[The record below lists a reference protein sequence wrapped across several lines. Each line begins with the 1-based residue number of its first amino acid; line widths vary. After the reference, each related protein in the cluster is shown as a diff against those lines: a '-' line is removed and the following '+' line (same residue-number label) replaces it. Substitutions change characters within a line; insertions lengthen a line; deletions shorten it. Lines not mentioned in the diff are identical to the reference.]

1 MVATNTSFQGRTA
14 MSEDELHR
22 FLGIIFATIRQ
33 ESLLIE
39 AASEETLTNVIADR
53 INTLKQLGHLTKDEA
68 SGLLAAVRSP
78 PKGRSADN
86 PPALVKPDG
95 SPSLSGMLHSAIQ
108 AYSDKLRGATPART
122 PNDDGSAGAMV
133 EDYATFTLSTHSACV
148 MGSALVGASLGGG
161 PGAVLGVAVG
171 EAACP

>member
-1 MVATNTSFQGRTA
+1 

-53 INTLKQLGHLTKDEA
+53 INMLKQLGHLTKDEA

-95 SPSLSGMLHSAIQ
+95 SPSLSGMLHWAIQ
-108 AYSDKLRGATPART
+108 AYSDRLRGATPAPT
-122 PNDDGSAGAMV
+122 PNGDSSAGAMV
-133 EDYATFTLSTHSACV
+133 QDYATFSLSTHTTCV
-148 MGSALVGASLGGG
+148 VGSALVGACLSGG

-171 EAACP
+171 EVACP